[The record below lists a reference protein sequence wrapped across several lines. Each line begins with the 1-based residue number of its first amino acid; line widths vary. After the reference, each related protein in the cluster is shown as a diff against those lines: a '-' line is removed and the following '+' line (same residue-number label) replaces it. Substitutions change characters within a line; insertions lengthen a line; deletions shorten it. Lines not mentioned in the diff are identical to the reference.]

1 MRKQHFQII
10 ELRDIASSND
20 LSQQYIDGIAECVGS
35 AFGGGIS
42 PEDGLSH
49 MQGDQLLIGLDSDN
63 NVAGQ
68 LRLLTIKGLN
78 TRRSCIHVLI
88 LPQQRSPKHTKA

>member
-42 PEDGLSH
+42 P
-49 MQGDQLLIGLDSDN
+49 
-63 NVAGQ
+63 
-68 LRLLTIKGLN
+68 
-78 TRRSCIHVLI
+78 
-88 LPQQRSPKHTKA
+88 